1 MLQGSIPDVVYP
13 VFTEESTPSLFS
25 VALPERGD
33 LRADSLVAAYRYLC
47 RRGARKFWR
56 AGLER
61 CDLEQVAAIGLI
73 KASRRFDHA
82 AGTPFE
88 AYAWLT
94 IVGELMHYVRDYE
107 RIVRIPRRLWSLE
120 PKYARARDTCIARFG
135 REPRDC
141 ELAAEMG
148 VLEGTVAEMRSA
160 SASAAMLSLED
171 PGARALSCDSELGP
185 EDRLLVSEA
194 FARLSAIERRVIV
207 GVYVLGLTQLE
218 LGRRLGLSARRVSR
232 IRSNALRAM
241 QRAWA
246 S

>member
-1 MLQGSIPDVVYP
+1 
-13 VFTEESTPSLFS
+13 
-25 VALPERGD
+25 
-33 LRADSLVAAYRYLC
+33 
-47 RRGARKFWR
+47 
-56 AGLER
+56 
-61 CDLEQVAAIGLI
+61 
-73 KASRRFDHA
+73 
-82 AGTPFE
+82 
-88 AYAWLT
+88 
-94 IVGELMHYVRDYE
+94 
-107 RIVRIPRRLWSLE
+107 
-120 PKYARARDTCIARFG
+120 
-135 REPRDC
+135 
-141 ELAAEMG
+141 MG